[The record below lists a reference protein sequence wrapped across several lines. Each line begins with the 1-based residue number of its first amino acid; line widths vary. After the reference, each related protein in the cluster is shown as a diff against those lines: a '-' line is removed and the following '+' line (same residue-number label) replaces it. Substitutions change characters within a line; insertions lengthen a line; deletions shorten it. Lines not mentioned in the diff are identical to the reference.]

1 MRQTEEARKSR
12 LRAAA
17 WRRRNRLKPADI
29 EAKSREIAR
38 RVLLLRLWTQAR
50 VVLSYCAFNSEVR
63 TEQLIEAALA
73 EGKRVALPRVNRQ
86 ERSLDLYYVR
96 GLGEEWVAPGTW
108 RIPEPLPDRCEPACV
123 EDLDLVLVPGVAFDT
138 VGGRIGYGGGY
149 YDRLLHALRQD
160 QQQKAVGLAFEDQIV
175 EDVPLS
181 FFDFRVPIIVTN
193 RRVISAL
200 S

>member
-12 LRAAA
+12 LRSAA

-38 RVLLLRLWTQAR
+38 RVLLLRLWTEAR
-50 VVLSYCAFNSEVR
+50 AVLSYCAFNSEVR

-73 EGKRVALPRVNRQ
+73 EGKRLALPRVNRQ
-86 ERSLDLYYVR
+86 QRSLDLYYVG
-96 GLGEEWVAPGTW
+96 GLGEEWIAPGTW
-108 RIPEPLPDRCEPACV
+108 QIPEPLPDRCEPASV
-123 EDLDLVLVPGVAFDT
+123 QDLDLVLVPGVAFDT

-149 YDRLLHALRQD
+149 YDRLLHALRRD

-193 RRVISAL
+193 RRVISL
-200 S
+200 LP